1 MARTLS
7 DPGRHAADDL
17 AGAARAWL
25 DWLEGERRAAEHTRL
40 AYARD
45 LASALDFLSQHLG
58 APVSLDD
65 LAGIG
70 IAELRAYLARR
81 RADGLSASSA
91 ARALSAFRSFIRWLG
106 KNGEAPNA
114 ALLGIRGP
122 KRRNPL
128 PRPLGVA
135 QAKTLTVA
143 AEDHEEPWIGLRDT
157 AVVMLLYG
165 AGLRI
170 GEALGLNAAD
180 LPKGDVMRIR
190 GKGNKERVVPVLP
203 VVRAAVAAYDAACP
217 YKREPADPLFVGKR
231 GKRLDPAIV
240 QKRMRDLRRALGL
253 PESATPHALRHSFAT
268 HLMAAGGDLRAI
280 QELLGHAS
288 LSTTQRYTEVETS
301 RMMEIHAAAHPRAR
315 LRVPA

>member
-17 AGAARAWL
+17 AAAARAWL
-25 DWLEGERRAAEHTRL
+25 DWLEGERRAALHTRL

-45 LASALDFLSQHLG
+45 LAAALDFLTLHLG
-58 APVSLDD
+58 APVSLAD
-65 LAGIG
+65 LSAIG
-70 IAELRAYLARR
+70 LAELRAYLARR
-81 RADGLSASSA
+81 RSDGLSAASA
-91 ARALSAFRSFIRWLG
+91 ARALSAFRGFLRWLARRG
-106 KNGEAPNA
+106 ENGNA

-122 KRRNPL
+122 KRRLPL
-128 PRPLGVA
+128 PRPLGVP
-135 QAKTLTVA
+135 QAASLLEA
-143 AEDHEEPWIGLRDT
+143 AEENDEPWIGLRDA
-157 AVVMLLYG
+157 AVVALLYG

-180 LPKGDVMRIR
+180 APAGEVMRVR
-190 GKGNKERVVPVLP
+190 GKGGKDRVVPILP
-203 VVRAAVAAYDAACP
+203 VVREAIAAYRAACP
-217 YKREPADPLFVGKR
+217 YKQGPADPLFLGKR

-240 QKRMRDLRRALGL
+240 QKRMRELRRALGL

-301 RMMEIHAAAHPRAR
+301 RMMEIHATAHPRAR
-315 LRVPA
+315 ARSAA

>member
-1 MARTLS
+1 MARTLT
-7 DPGRHAADDL
+7 DPGRNAADDL
-17 AGAARAWL
+17 ATAARAWL
-25 DWLEGERRAAEHTRL
+25 DWLEGERRAAQHTRL

-45 LASALDFLSQHLG
+45 LAAALDFLGQHLG
-58 APVSLDD
+58 GPASLAD

-81 RADGLSASSA
+81 RADGLSAASA

-114 ALLGIRGP
+114 ALLTIRGP
-122 KRRNPL
+122 KRRLPL
-128 PRPLGVA
+128 PRPLGVP
-135 QAKTLTVA
+135 QARVFLAA
-143 AEDHEEPWIGLRDT
+143 AEDHEQPWIGLRDA
-157 AVVMLLYG
+157 AVVTLLYG

-170 GEALGLNAAD
+170 GEALGLNAEDA
-180 LPKGDVMRIR
+180 PRGDVMRVR
-190 GKGNKERVVPVLP
+190 GKGGKERVVPVLP
-203 VVRAAVAAYDAACP
+203 VVREAIAAYRAQCP
-217 YKREPADPLFVGKR
+217 HRLEPGDPLFVGAR

-315 LRVPA
+315 LKVPA